1 MVNIFPQS
9 YPKETDPL
17 ESKYKVFQVFRD
29 LSDQLSVIYSKQFK
43 GCKNSKE
50 ETQIDFLIFD
60 GHKNF
65 ICLEVNGLEII
76 NCDMVALEY
85 FLTGQPVNIKY
96 TRNSIQE
103 AIFIN

>member
-1 MVNIFPQS
+1 MAKFFPES
-9 YPKETDPL
+9 FPSDADPRDP
-17 ESKYKVFQVFRD
+17 EYQVFRM
-29 LSDQLSVIYSKQFK
+29 LHELPEHFSVIYSKKFK
-43 GCKNSKE
+43 GGKNSKE

-85 FLTGQPVNIKY
+85 LA
-96 TRNSIQE
+96 NS
-103 AIFIN
+103 NC